1 MASRTDKPVF
11 RSLILSL
18 TISGLILLCAFLLIP
33 DLNFRQLLSRLLWPL
48 TRLMLVI
55 TIGLIIGQIIEATG
69 WTKTLAALARPLF
82 RFGRLGDHCG
92 AAFTAAFFSG
102 VAANAMLLNSYQ
114 DGKITRKQLFLSNF
128 VNQLPAFFLHL
139 PTTFF
144 IVIPLTGWAGGIYF
158 LITFAAVILRTVLFL
173 VYGHFELSPAV
184 IEDGQA
190 ESGESSRKAKTFKDA
205 WQRIKSLLPRR
216 IAGIAVYVIPI
227 YILVYILN
235 AMGTFQLLRE
245 TLSGFVVTAFMPM
258 ESLSVIIL
266 SFAAEFTSGFA
277 AAGAL
282 LEAGVLTI
290 KQTVIAL
297 LIGNILAFPVRA
309 LRHQLP
315 RYIGIFSPKM
325 GSQILLLGQ
334 GFRIISIM
342 VLGILLLLSRINWQ
356 KNFVRDLRPE
366 PQPRPPARGH
376 YDMILE
382 GKKPSRV
389 RIRLLTGDD
398 IMIAIHSCRLRKR
411 GEAICSVIKDAGD
424 DPDVT
429 HKAEIGARVALLA
442 SDKQSGKG
450 QRPQIIIS
458 GGEGVGRVTK
468 PGLEVEPGQP
478 AINPGPKKMITQ
490 AIEEVL
496 KEHHLVGTVRT
507 EIFVPQG
514 KKLAE
519 KTLNARLGILGGI
532 SILGTTGV
540 VRPMSHDAF
549 IATIESALSVAR
561 ACGLKRVVLT
571 TGRRSERFAQDCWGR
586 IPSEAFIQIGD
597 FFKLSLE
604 SAAKRGFV
612 HITLAVFFG
621 KALKMAQGVPHT
633 HAAKSSLT
641 LDKLSGWT
649 MGDNERF
656 RIISKNFSSQHCA
669 ACI

>member
-1 MASRTDKPVF
+1 MASRTDKPIF
-11 RSLILSL
+11 KSLILSL

-55 TIGLIIGQIIEATG
+55 TIGLIVGQIIEATG

-102 VAANAMLLNSYQ
+102 VAANAMLLNAYQ

-128 VNQLPAFFLHL
+128 INQLPAFFLHL

-173 VYGHFELSPAV
+173 VYGHFELSPSV
-184 IEDGQA
+184 FEDGQA
-190 ESGESSRKAKTFKDA
+190 ELGESSRKEMTFKDA
-205 WQRIKSLLPRR
+205 WQRVKSRLPRR

-235 AMGTFQLLRE
+235 AMGMFQLLRE

-325 GSQILLLGQ
+325 GTQLLVMGQ

-342 VLGILLLLSRINWQ
+342 VLGII
-356 KNFVRDLRPE
+356 
-366 PQPRPPARGH
+366 
-376 YDMILE
+376 YYY
-382 GKKPSRV
+382 
-389 RIRLLTGDD
+389 
-398 IMIAIHSCRLRKR
+398 
-411 GEAICSVIKDAGD
+411 
-424 DPDVT
+424 
-429 HKAEIGARVALLA
+429 
-442 SDKQSGKG
+442 
-450 QRPQIIIS
+450 
-458 GGEGVGRVTK
+458 
-468 PGLEVEPGQP
+468 
-478 AINPGPKKMITQ
+478 
-490 AIEEVL
+490 
-496 KEHHLVGTVRT
+496 
-507 EIFVPQG
+507 
-514 KKLAE
+514 
-519 KTLNARLGILGGI
+519 LG
-532 SILGTTGV
+532 
-540 VRPMSHDAF
+540 
-549 IATIESALSVAR
+549 
-561 ACGLKRVVLT
+561 
-571 TGRRSERFAQDCWGR
+571 
-586 IPSEAFIQIGD
+586 
-597 FFKLSLE
+597 
-604 SAAKRGFV
+604 
-612 HITLAVFFG
+612 
-621 KALKMAQGVPHT
+621 
-633 HAAKSSLT
+633 
-641 LDKLSGWT
+641 
-649 MGDNERF
+649 
-656 RIISKNFSSQHCA
+656 
-669 ACI
+669 

>member
-11 RSLILSL
+11 RSLTLSL

-33 DLNFRQLLSRLLWPL
+33 DLNIRQILSRLLWPL
-48 TRLMLVI
+48 ARLMLFI

-92 AAFTAAFFSG
+92 VAFTAAFFSG

-128 VNQLPAFFLHL
+128 INQLPAFFLHL

-173 VYGHFELSPAV
+173 VYGHFGLSPAA

-190 ESGESSRKAKTFKDA
+190 ESGESSRKEKKFRDA
-205 WQRIKSLLPRR
+205 WQRIKSRLPRR
-216 IAGIAVYVIPI
+216 LAGVAVYVVPI

-235 AMGTFQLLRE
+235 AMGMFQLLRE

-290 KQTVIAL
+290 KQTVMAL

-315 RYIGIFSPKM
+315 RYIGIYSPKM

-342 VLGILLLLSRINWQ
+342 VVGVLYYFLG
-356 KNFVRDLRPE
+356 
-366 PQPRPPARGH
+366 
-376 YDMILE
+376 
-382 GKKPSRV
+382 
-389 RIRLLTGDD
+389 
-398 IMIAIHSCRLRKR
+398 
-411 GEAICSVIKDAGD
+411 
-424 DPDVT
+424 
-429 HKAEIGARVALLA
+429 
-442 SDKQSGKG
+442 
-450 QRPQIIIS
+450 
-458 GGEGVGRVTK
+458 
-468 PGLEVEPGQP
+468 
-478 AINPGPKKMITQ
+478 
-490 AIEEVL
+490 
-496 KEHHLVGTVRT
+496 
-507 EIFVPQG
+507 
-514 KKLAE
+514 
-519 KTLNARLGILGGI
+519 
-532 SILGTTGV
+532 
-540 VRPMSHDAF
+540 
-549 IATIESALSVAR
+549 
-561 ACGLKRVVLT
+561 
-571 TGRRSERFAQDCWGR
+571 
-586 IPSEAFIQIGD
+586 
-597 FFKLSLE
+597 
-604 SAAKRGFV
+604 
-612 HITLAVFFG
+612 
-621 KALKMAQGVPHT
+621 
-633 HAAKSSLT
+633 
-641 LDKLSGWT
+641 
-649 MGDNERF
+649 
-656 RIISKNFSSQHCA
+656 
-669 ACI
+669 